1 MKYLSL
7 FTGIGGFEL
16 GIQQA
21 YELQK
26 MGDKS
31 QNSTDSK
38 SGTSQHS
45 QRSLCIGYSE
55 IDKYAIQNYD

>member
-21 YELQK
+21 YEYLSNQQLTK
-26 MGDKS
+26 ASPTTGLK
-31 QNSTDSK
+31 
-38 SGTSQHS
+38 
-45 QRSLCIGYSE
+45 E
-55 IDKYAIQNYD
+55 